1 MCTVKHLAEEVRSGL
16 RSVLPDLNKSPLGK
30 LSLCVAAV
38 LETQTCNTM
47 DIAAVIPLDT
57 DRSDMQYQ
65 WLSRFPAIPGY
76 PGNAI
81 IVQFLQIAFVNF
93 YKQSFG
99 KSLVIMKFQHL
110 S

>member
-1 MCTVKHLAEEVRSGL
+1 MKAFIDRFSNSVKGVLSGFDRIVFKGL
-16 RSVLPDLNKSPLGK
+16 ILPS
-30 LSLCVAAV
+30 
-38 LETQTCNTM
+38 
-47 DIAAVIPLDT
+47 
-57 DRSDMQYQ
+57 
-65 WLSRFPAIPGY
+65 AIPGY
-76 PGNAI
+76 PENAI

>member
-1 MCTVKHLAEEVRSGL
+1 LGLSGFAAAGSFDETAAVRVFPVKEEVGPAEAEHTIGVEHIVQL
-16 RSVLPDLNKSPLGK
+16 QIGVF
-30 LSLCVAAV
+30 
-38 LETQTCNTM
+38 T
-47 DIAAVIPLDT
+47 
-57 DRSDMQYQ
+57 
-65 WLSRFPAIPGY
+65 AIPGY

>member
-1 MCTVKHLAEEVRSGL
+1 LPREISFKGTVQTLEAFRDKITFKA
-16 RSVLPDLNKSPLGK
+16 KKK
-30 LSLCVAAV
+30 LS
-38 LETQTCNTM
+38 E
-47 DIAAVIPLDT
+47 
-57 DRSDMQYQ
+57 
-65 WLSRFPAIPGY
+65 LSAIPGY